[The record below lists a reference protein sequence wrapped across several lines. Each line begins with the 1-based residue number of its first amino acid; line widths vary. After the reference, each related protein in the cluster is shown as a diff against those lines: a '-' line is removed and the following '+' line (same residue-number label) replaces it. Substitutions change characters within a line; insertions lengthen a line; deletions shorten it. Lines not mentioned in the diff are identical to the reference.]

1 MGHVYKEVKLSWVEE
16 RKLKVLV
23 DTDATFAV
31 LPPELAEEIGIP
43 RSGKKLFKVRLV
55 NGVEVQVATGSVI
68 INIDG
73 REAPATVIILEGAEP
88 LLGVEALEGLG
99 LKVNPSTGELEPTR
113 SYTIRA

>member
-23 DTDATFAV
+23 DTGATFVV
-31 LPPELAEEIGIP
+31 LPPELAEEIGMP
-43 RSGKKLFKVRLV
+43 RSGKKWFKVRLA
-55 NGVEVQVATGSVI
+55 NGEEVQAETGSVI
-68 INIDG
+68 ITIDG
-73 REAPATVIILEGAEP
+73 REAPATAIILEGAEP